1 MVPATVMGKF
11 MAAQSMMN
19 MLQRKGRADTVT
31 RDASPGDGT
40 EWVLPGTPRD
50 EASV

>member
-1 MVPATVMGKF
+1 MVGAVHEELL
-11 MAAQSMMN
+11 QS
-19 MLQRKGRADTVT
+19 KGRTDTVT
-31 RDASPGDGT
+31 CDASPGDGT